1 MDTMNNQNTST
12 RRARLVRA
20 ASALAFA
27 TALVAPA
34 FVQAQVPFAK
44 AEAAADALIQ
54 AVASSD
60 TAAMPRLL
68 GKDWRRLLPLD
79 GVSVNDQYLFLEKS
93 AQARAVNVDG
103 RRADLV
109 IGTDPWTLPIPI
121 VQGRDGQWRFDPV
134 AARTEIQARRLGEN
148 ERSAI
153 QAALAYVDAQREY
166 ALADRNGDGVLEY
179 AQKLLS
185 VPGKRDGLIWS
196 ASLGDDSPLGEAFVP
211 RRPGEGYHGYHF
223 KVLTG
228 QGPKAK
234 GGARSYLLG
243 QRMVS
248 GYGLLAWP
256 VKYGSTGVMS
266 FVVNQ
271 DGTVFERDLGPQTAQ
286 AAAGVKAF
294 NPGEGWKPAKP

>member
-1 MDTMNNQNTST
+1 MKTMNTPYTSM
-12 RRARLVRA
+12 RRASLARA
-20 ASALAFA
+20 ASAMAFA
-27 TALVAPA
+27 AALAAPA

-44 AEAAADALIQ
+44 ADALVD
-54 AVASSD
+54 AVASRD
-60 TAAMPRLL
+60 VAAMPRLL
-68 GKDWRRLLPLD
+68 GKDWRQLLPLD
-79 GVSVNDQYLFLEKS
+79 GISVDDQYLFLEKS
-93 AQARAVNVDG
+93 AQVRAVIVKDG
-103 RRADLV
+103 VAELV

-121 VQGRDGQWRFDPV
+121 VQGRDSQWRFDPV
-134 AARTEIQARRLGEN
+134 AARTEVQARRLGEN

-185 VPGKRDGLIWS
+185 SPGKRDGLIWS
-196 ASLGDDSPLGEAFVP
+196 ASLGNDSPLGERFVP
-211 RRPGEGYHGYHF
+211 ARLGQCHHGYHF

-234 GGARSYLLG
+234 DGARSYLLG

-256 VKYGSTGVMS
+256 VKYGTTGVMS

-271 DGTVFERDLGPQTAQ
+271 DGTVFERDLGPKTAQ
-286 AAAGVKAF
+286 VAATVKAF
-294 NPGEGWKPAKP
+294 NPDEGWRPAKP